1 MAIRFKINEHGERV
15 AVVDTVEDFGRAIDE
30 LDCPIVAPAEVAA
43 IYGIA
48 EGFSGAEW
56 GLRLP
61 RRRGPLD
68 QLAAP
73 RAVTRTT
80 SRYVAE
86 RRVVESLHHSRP

>member
-56 GLRLP
+56 DFACQDEEDRWTSLP
-61 RRRGPLD
+61 RGE
-68 QLAAP
+68 Q
-73 RAVTRTT
+73 
-80 SRYVAE
+80 
-86 RRVVESLHHSRP
+86 

>member
-43 IYGIA
+43 IYGIP

-56 GLRLP
+56 DFACQDEEDRWTSLP
-61 RRRGPLD
+61 RGE
-68 QLAAP
+68 Q
-73 RAVTRTT
+73 
-80 SRYVAE
+80 
-86 RRVVESLHHSRP
+86 

>member
-15 AVVDTVEDFGRAIDE
+15 AVVDTEEDFGRAIDE

-56 GLRLP
+56 DFACQDEEDRWTSLP
-61 RRRGPLD
+61 RGE
-68 QLAAP
+68 Q
-73 RAVTRTT
+73 
-80 SRYVAE
+80 
-86 RRVVESLHHSRP
+86 